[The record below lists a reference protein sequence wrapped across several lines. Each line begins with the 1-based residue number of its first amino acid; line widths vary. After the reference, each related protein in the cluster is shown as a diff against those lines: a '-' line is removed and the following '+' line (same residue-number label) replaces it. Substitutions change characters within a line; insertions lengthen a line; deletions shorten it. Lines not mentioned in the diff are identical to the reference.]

1 MWPGPRFCLRPYGP
15 LSPCLAALALAG
27 VALTAPCPEAFAQQ
41 SQPPG
46 VEELEG
52 APSGQAEPDL
62 IEPDE
67 MAPDEMTPG
76 KPPPDQA
83 AMPDA
88 KKDGDEEPAPRS
100 TEESKRDKLNLST
113 DNLPLSDPVE
123 RPKMLARL
131 YDELKSA
138 HDAHDASPITETIEE
153 LWLLSGSD
161 TVDLLMA
168 RADRFIKE
176 SDLDLAL
183 EILDATVELAP
194 DDAEAWHRRATVH
207 YLQKDYELALA
218 DLRHALNIDPKHY
231 NAINDLGAVLQ
242 ALGAKK
248 EALQAYR
255 KALEVNPFLEDAR
268 QAVESLSRE
277 VEGQDI

>member
-1 MWPGPRFCLRPYGP
+1 MWRGPRFCLTPCGP
-15 LSPCLAALALAG
+15 LSLCLAALALAC
-27 VALTAPCPEAFAQQ
+27 VALIGARPEAFAQESQ
-41 SQPPG
+41 SPAI
-46 VEELEG
+46 EELEG
-52 APSGQAEPDL
+52 APAGETKPDL

-67 MAPDEMTPG
+67 AAPNEMAPEDTVPG
-76 KPPPDQA
+76 QA
-83 AMPDA
+83 AKPEP
-88 KKDGDEEPAPRS
+88 KKDGDEGPAPRS

-131 YDELKSA
+131 YDELKTA
-138 HDAHDASPITETIEE
+138 RDAHDATPITETIEE

-161 TVDLLMA
+161 TVDLLMG

-183 EILDATVELAP
+183 KILDATVDLAP
-194 DDAEAWHRRATVH
+194 NDAEAWHRRATVH
-207 YLQKDYELALA
+207 YVQKDYELALA
-218 DLRHALNIDPKHY
+218 DLRRALDIDARHY
-231 NAINDLGAVLQ
+231 KAINDLGVVLQ

-255 KALEVNPFLEDAR
+255 KALEVNPFLDDAR

>member
-1 MWPGPRFCLRPYGP
+1 
-15 LSPCLAALALAG
+15 
-27 VALTAPCPEAFAQQ
+27 
-41 SQPPG
+41 
-46 VEELEG
+46 
-52 APSGQAEPDL
+52 
-62 IEPDE
+62 
-67 MAPDEMTPG
+67 MAPDEMSPG
-76 KPPPDQA
+76 KSPPDQA
-83 AMPDA
+83 AKPDA
-88 KKDGDEEPAPRS
+88 KKDGGEGPAPRS

-138 HDAHDASPITETIEE
+138 HDAHDASPITETIQE

-183 EILDATVELAP
+183 GILDATVELAP

-218 DLRHALNIDPKHY
+218 DLRHALDIDPKHY
-231 NAINDLGAVLQ
+231 NAINDLGVVLQ

-248 EALQAYR
+248 EALQAFR
-255 KALEVNPFLEDAR
+255 KALEVNPFLDDAR
-268 QAVESLSRE
+268 QAVESLSRK

>member
-1 MWPGPRFCLRPYGP
+1 MWPGPRFWLKPCGP
-15 LSPCLAALALAG
+15 LSLCLAALPLAC
-27 VALTAPCPEAFAQQ
+27 VALTAPRPEAFAQQ
-41 SQPPG
+41 SQPLG
-46 VEELEG
+46 VEELER
-52 APSGQAEPDL
+52 APPGQAEPDL
-62 IEPDE
+62 IGE
-67 MAPDEMTPG
+67 MAPDEMSPG
-76 KPPPDQA
+76 KSPPDQA
-83 AMPDA
+83 AKPDA
-88 KKDGDEEPAPRS
+88 KKDGGQGPAPRS

-113 DNLPLSDPVE
+113 DNLPLSDPIE

-218 DLRHALNIDPKHY
+218 DLRHALDIDPKHY
-231 NAINDLGAVLQ
+231 NAINDLGVVLQ
-242 ALGAKK
+242 ALDAKK
-248 EALQAYR
+248 EALQAFR
-255 KALEVNPFLEDAR
+255 KALEVNPFLDDAR

-277 VEGQDI
+277 VGGQDI

>member
-1 MWPGPRFCLRPYGP
+1 MWPGPTFWLKPCGP
-15 LSPCLAALALAG
+15 LSLCLAALPLAC
-27 VALTAPCPEAFAQQ
+27 VALTAPRPEAFAQQ
-41 SQPPG
+41 SQPSG

-52 APSGQAEPDL
+52 APPGQAEPDL

-67 MAPDEMTPG
+67 MAPDEMSPG
-76 KPPPDQA
+76 KSPPDQPA
-83 AMPDA
+83 KPDA
-88 KKDGDEEPAPRS
+88 KKDGGEGPAPRS

-138 HDAHDASPITETIEE
+138 HDAHDASPITETIQE

-194 DDAEAWHRRATVH
+194 EDAEAWHRRATVH

-218 DLRHALNIDPKHY
+218 DLRHALDIDPKHY
-231 NAINDLGAVLQ
+231 NAINDLGVVLQ

-248 EALQAYR
+248 EALQAFR
-255 KALEVNPFLEDAR
+255 KALEVNPFLDDAR
-268 QAVESLSRE
+268 QAVESLSRK

>member
-1 MWPGPRFCLRPYGP
+1 
-15 LSPCLAALALAG
+15 
-27 VALTAPCPEAFAQQ
+27 
-41 SQPPG
+41 
-46 VEELEG
+46 
-52 APSGQAEPDL
+52 
-62 IEPDE
+62 

-207 YLQKDYELALA
+207 YLQKDYELALP